1 MSCIRG
7 RPAGARATDRS
18 HNHRLPVTLIA
29 TLHVASS
36 EKFRPL
42 LWVSSYD
49 PNYLFRPLQVLNLNE
64 PIRVDQLKLP
74 VIA

>member
-7 RPAGARATDRS
+7 RPAGAGATDRS

-36 EKFRPL
+36 KKFRQL
-42 LWVSSYD
+42 LWASSCD
-49 PNYLFRPLQVLNLNE
+49 PNYLLRPLQVLNLNE